1 MTIAGLNPCFVFC
14 ARTGLE
20 MKQASFACWPNM
32 WFGSPKELLQP
43 GVICTS
49 WLKAAAI
56 DKFNV
61 DFLGICIICR
71 NVVVGV
77 LKQIVA
83 AARDINRKDNYF
95 YKKTIKWLQ
104 YTISG
109 ATFSDC
115 KAGLRRDRW
124 FEGSAIHGFS
134 GHSRCPRGRPN
145 CLVWHAIPMALRHT
159 KSILYQVKF
168 QFLHQDPLEGSAKKV
183 VAPICFEPETEACCN
198 LTGFW

>member
-61 DFLGICIICR
+61 DFWAYASFAGMLWWVSSSRLWQLLGTSTERTIISIR
-71 NVVVGV
+71 RQLNGFSIRYQGPHF
-77 LKQIVA
+77 LIAKQ
-83 AARDINRKDNYF
+83 DSEE
-95 YKKTIKWLQ
+95 T
-104 YTISG
+104 G
-109 ATFSDC
+109 
-115 KAGLRRDRW
+115 GLRALPSTD
-124 FEGSAIHGFS
+124 SLAI
-134 GHSRCPRGRPN
+134 
-145 CLVWHAIPMALRHT
+145 
-159 KSILYQVKF
+159 
-168 QFLHQDPLEGSAKKV
+168 QD
-183 VAPICFEPETEACCN
+183 APEDGPTV
-198 LTGFW
+198 